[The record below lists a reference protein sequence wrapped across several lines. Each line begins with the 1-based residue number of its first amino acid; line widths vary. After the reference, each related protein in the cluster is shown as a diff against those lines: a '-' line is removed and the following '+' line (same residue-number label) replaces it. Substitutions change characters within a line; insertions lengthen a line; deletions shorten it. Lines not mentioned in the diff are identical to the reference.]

1 MKFCVKRK
9 YSNVTLAP
17 LCRRCGQPQPLHI
30 MQSASNRLP
39 FGYAS
44 PAIVPKSW
52 SFGQQCNGQCNWVG
66 AEEGVC
72 MQKLMHLQWWKPKV
86 TYFVQTTLTSKT
98 PMGLQ
103 GLTLPQLDTKIDTLA
118 VLWWWMGP
126 WGLKGWRIDQASP
139 AISQQPTWLWCKN
152 KY

>member
-1 MKFCVKRK
+1 MKLCVKRK

-52 SFGQQCNGQCNWVG
+52 SFGLINNVMANAIAWAG
-66 AEEGVC
+66 AEDGVW
-72 MQKLMHLQWWKPKV
+72 MQKLLHLQ
-86 TYFVQTTLTSKT
+86 
-98 PMGLQ
+98 
-103 GLTLPQLDTKIDTLA
+103 
-118 VLWWWMGP
+118 
-126 WGLKGWRIDQASP
+126 
-139 AISQQPTWLWCKN
+139 
-152 KY
+152 

>member
-1 MKFCVKRK
+1 MKLCVKRK

-52 SFGQQCNGQCNWVG
+52 SFGLVKNVMANAIAWGQRKEYGCRNCCTPSDGNQKSLILYRLRCPARLQCACR
-66 AEEGVC
+66 
-72 MQKLMHLQWWKPKV
+72 
-86 TYFVQTTLTSKT
+86 
-98 PMGLQ
+98 GLPCHS
-103 GLTLPQLDTKIDTLA
+103 LTKI
-118 VLWWWMGP
+118 M
-126 WGLKGWRIDQASP
+126 IF
-139 AISQQPTWLWCKN
+139 WLFCGN
-152 KY
+152 CLEL